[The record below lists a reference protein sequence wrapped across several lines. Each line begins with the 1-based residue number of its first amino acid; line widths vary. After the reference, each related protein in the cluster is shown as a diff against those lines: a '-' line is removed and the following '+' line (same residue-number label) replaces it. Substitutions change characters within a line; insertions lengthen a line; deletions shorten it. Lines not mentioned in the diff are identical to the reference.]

1 MQQGD
6 FVKIKS
12 DKNWQEQKEILR
24 RSLDEDTLGV
34 YNQVIEKVTGHAEE
48 RLVDSE
54 VTPDLVIELVREG
67 FDKVVNDDGFL
78 IPDVLSSILVVLII
92 HWEYGQQLSDGLS
105 SIEFSLVAEEM
116 VAHIERKRQEA
127 AEASQQETL

>member
-48 RLVDSE
+48 RLADSE
-54 VTPDLVIELVREG
+54 ATSNLVIELVREG

>member
-54 VTPDLVIELVREG
+54 VTSDLVIELVREG

>member
-1 MQQGD
+1 M
-6 FVKIKS
+6 KIKS

>member
-1 MQQGD
+1 M
-6 FVKIKS
+6 KIRS

-48 RLVDSE
+48 RLADSE
-54 VTPDLVIELVREG
+54 VTSDLVIELVREG